1 VIKQPKL
8 IKKQMG
14 QVGLPFIKISVIIS
28 LNEKIFV
35 KLSLIENS
43 REMRLLWL
51 LLNHTAKLF
60 NPLHLFFTPA

>member
-1 VIKQPKL
+1 
-8 IKKQMG
+8 MR
-14 QVGLPFIKISVIIS
+14 QVGFPFIKISVIIS

-51 LLNHTAKLF
+51 LLKHTAKLF
-60 NPLHLFFTPA
+60 NSLHLFFTPA

>member
-1 VIKQPKL
+1 
-8 IKKQMG
+8 MR
-14 QVGLPFIKISVIIS
+14 QVGFHFIKISVIIS

-51 LLNHTAKLF
+51 LLKHTAKLF
-60 NPLHLFFTPA
+60 NSLHLFFNPGLGRGFAF